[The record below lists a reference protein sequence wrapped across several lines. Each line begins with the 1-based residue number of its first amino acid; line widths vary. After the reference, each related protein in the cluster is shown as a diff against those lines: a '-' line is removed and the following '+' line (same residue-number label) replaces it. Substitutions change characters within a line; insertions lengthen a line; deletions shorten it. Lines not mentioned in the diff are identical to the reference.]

1 MSIQLKHTVI
11 ATGVLLSTLAFSAP
25 AFSLDESAISE
36 SLDRLSSLKA
46 KLGKGDYN
54 SEMRS
59 KGMLKRIDT
68 NDDRM
73 VSSAEYMN
81 YFGEIFDALDADSDN
96 SLDKKE
102 WAGSKANIN
111 LRIATERYSRE
122 LRKRSTMEMMDTD
135 EDHNVSRDEFV
146 DFQQAIF
153 EEMDKK
159 GNGNIRY

>member
-73 VSSAEYMN
+73 VSSAER
-81 YFGEIFDALDADSDN
+81 GGPAKLDSVISDS
-96 SLDKKE
+96 L
-102 WAGSKANIN
+102 A
-111 LRIATERYSRE
+111 
-122 LRKRSTMEMMDTD
+122 
-135 EDHNVSRDEFV
+135 
-146 DFQQAIF
+146 
-153 EEMDKK
+153 
-159 GNGNIRY
+159 